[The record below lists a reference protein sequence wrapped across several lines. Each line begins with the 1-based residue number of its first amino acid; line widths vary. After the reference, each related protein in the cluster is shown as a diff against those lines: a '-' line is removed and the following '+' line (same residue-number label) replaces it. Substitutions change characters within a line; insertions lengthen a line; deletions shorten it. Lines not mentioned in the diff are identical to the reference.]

1 MRARVLITGLLVTA
15 LGLTVAQTRAQ
26 SRAGVSAS
34 AGRVSMI
41 GVRLAEVT
49 ADNMKTLHMSRAEG
63 ALVESVNPN
72 SPAAQAGLREKD
84 VILRFDGER
93 VRSAMHLNRL
103 IQETPAGREVI
114 MTALRDG
121 KELDLRIKP
130 EPGGW
135 FDPRF
140 GSIIDSA
147 DWDEAVAQAGRTARE
162 IRRQLPG
169 AMEGIHEMAVPRRG
183 RLGVTVQEVSGDLAA
198 YFGVKAGVLVAGV
211 MPDSPAAKAGLKAG
225 DVITGVNGKPV
236 ASPRELVMALPTDDA
251 AHEVTL
257 TVVREKK
264 ETTFKATLQPES
276 SKPAGS
282 GKKV

>member
-1 MRARVLITGLLVTA
+1 
-15 LGLTVAQTRAQ
+15 
-26 SRAGVSAS
+26 
-34 AGRVSMI
+34 
-41 GVRLAEVT
+41 
-49 ADNMKTLHMSRAEG
+49 
-63 ALVESVNPN
+63 
-72 SPAAQAGLREKD
+72 
-84 VILRFDGER
+84 
-93 VRSAMHLNRL
+93 
-103 IQETPAGREVI
+103 
-114 MTALRDG
+114 
-121 KELDLRIKP
+121 
-130 EPGGW
+130 
-135 FDPRF
+135 
-140 GSIIDSA
+140 
-147 DWDEAVAQAGRTARE
+147 
-162 IRRQLPG
+162 
-169 AMEGIHEMAVPRRG
+169 
-183 RLGVTVQEVSGDLAA
+183 LGVTVQEVSGDLAA